1 MRRILLLLPLLASH
15 VWAAGTL
22 HVLQAFGAGSLRQGS
37 DLYAGLIRD
46 AAGNLYGAAES
57 GGIYGAGVIYELSPG
72 VGGWTETI
80 LYNFKGGANDGAS
93 PHATLT
99 ADAAGNLYGTT
110 VAGGPHTSACGE
122 GCGTVFMLSP
132 APGGYEETVL
142 FRFNG
147 ADGAVP
153 YAGVTL
159 DSAGNLYGATISGG
173 SFNAGV
179 VYKLAATSGTWQ
191 QTLLYTFEGRPDG
204 AAPYG
209 TPILDATGNLYGT
222 TEAGGARNVGIVY
235 MLAPQ
240 ADGSWTEQTLH
251 TFAGGADGAS
261 PLIAGIIFDPQGNLY
276 GTTTLGGTANC
287 GTAFKLVR
295 KISGGW
301 TERILHN
308 FLGVSSQDGENPN
321 GVVFAAQVAISTA
334 RPPEEVFIIRAR
346 FSR

>member
-1 MRRILLLLPLLASH
+1 M
-15 VWAAGTL
+15 
-22 HVLQAFGAGSLRQGS
+22 
-37 DLYAGLIRD
+37 
-46 AAGNLYGAAES
+46 
-57 GGIYGAGVIYELSPG
+57 IYELSPG

-321 GVVFAAQVAISTA
+321 GVVFGPGGDLYGTTTGGGLYNPGTIFKMTREPNGAWIEKVLYSFTAGDDGAYPAAGVVLDPAGNIYGTTLWGGPSGDTTGGVAFEFM
-334 RPPEEVFIIRAR
+334 R
-346 FSR
+346 